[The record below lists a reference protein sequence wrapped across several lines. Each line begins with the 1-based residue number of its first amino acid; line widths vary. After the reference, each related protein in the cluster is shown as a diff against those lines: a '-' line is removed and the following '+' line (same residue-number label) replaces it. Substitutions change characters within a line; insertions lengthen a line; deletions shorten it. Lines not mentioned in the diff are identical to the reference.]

1 MQRTLL
7 SLSSA
12 TLVTALGAQVPTL
25 IRTINP
31 GGGAS
36 IEQMT
41 CVGSTAWMSANDG
54 THGKEP
60 WRSDGTSAG
69 TQLVLDIAPGTAN
82 SSPGPFVAFN
92 GTLYFGAD
100 NGVDGEQLFSSDGTA
115 AGTQVG
121 LDLGQIPDLNYGYYF
136 TEYNGRLYFQG
147 HTDAHGRELW
157 VTDGTPAGT
166 FLLKDIAEGTG
177 NGDPGEFTVFDG
189 RLFFSAKD
197 ANGEELWATDGT
209 EAGTQLVVDIRPASG
224 SSSPTDLAVLG
235 DLLFFTAND
244 GVAGTEPWA
253 TDGTSA
259 GTYLIKDIEAGDF
272 GSNPGG
278 YTAYNGRVWFSAL
291 TPDGYRLWSSD
302 GTESGT
308 VQLPNPTLVPIL
320 PDAFVAHNGFL
331 YFKASSMGVGQ
342 ELWRSDGTASGTA
355 PLLLPGAASSP
366 LSATFELVG
375 CGNMLLF
382 RATYEATLG
391 QQLYG
396 IDAPVSMAD
405 LPTDDLQLSAY
416 PNPTSGPLR
425 CAIPP
430 GLKDVPVR
438 LFDATG
444 ALVRDFGLTSNT
456 LLQLDI
462 TDLRSGFYV
471 LAIGSGAA
479 VHRAVVVKE

>member
-1 MQRTLL
+1 MQRPIL
-7 SLSSA
+7 SLFSA

-31 GGGAS
+31 GGGAA
-36 IEQMT
+36 IEQLT
-41 CVGSTAWMSANDG
+41 CAGNTAWMSANDG

-60 WRSDGTSAG
+60 WKSDGTSAG
-69 TQLVLDIAPGTAN
+69 TQLVLDIAPGSAN
-82 SSPGPFVAFN
+82 SFPGPFVQFN

-136 TEYNGRLYFQG
+136 TEFNGRLYFQG
-147 HTDAHGRELW
+147 HTDAQGRELW

-166 FLLKDIAEGTG
+166 FLLKDIATGTS
-177 NGDPGEFTVFDG
+177 NGDPSRFTVFDG
-189 RLFFSAKD
+189 RLFFSAQD
-197 ANGEELWATDGT
+197 ANGNELWATDGT
-209 EAGTQLVVDIRPASG
+209 VEGTQMVVNIRPASG

-259 GTYLIKDIEAGDF
+259 GTYLVKDIETGDF

-278 YTAYNGRVWFSAL
+278 YTAYNSRVWFSAL
-291 TPDGYRLWSSD
+291 TPDGYRVWSSD
-302 GTESGT
+302 GTEAGT
-308 VQLPNPTLVPIL
+308 LPLPAPSQVPSL
-320 PDAFVAHNGFL
+320 PDAFLAHNGFL
-331 YFKASSMGVGQ
+331 YFKAGSAGMGQ

-375 CGNMLLF
+375 CGNRLLF
-382 RATYEATLG
+382 RATYDEALG

-396 IDAPVSMAD
+396 IDAPVSTTE
-405 LPTDDLQLSAY
+405 LLTDVEQLNAY
-416 PNPTSGPLR
+416 PNPTNGLLR
-425 CAIPP
+425 CALPS
-430 GLKDVPVR
+430 GLQNSAVR

-444 ALVRDFGLTSNT
+444 ALVREFGRVADTT
-456 LLQLDI
+456 LQLDI

-479 VHRAVVVKE
+479 VQRSVVVKE